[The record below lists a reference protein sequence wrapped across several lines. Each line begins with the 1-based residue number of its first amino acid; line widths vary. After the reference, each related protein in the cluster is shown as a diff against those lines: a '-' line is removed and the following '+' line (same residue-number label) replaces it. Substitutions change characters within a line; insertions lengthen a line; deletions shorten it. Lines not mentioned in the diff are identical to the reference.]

1 MNGVVINLMLAA
13 FWLVLGIGLLVH
25 EGITGVRMFRLPLG
39 GLNPGW
45 LAIIFAAFNFY
56 RVMMIRSYQRRLR
69 ERDEDNDLLRSNFE
83 RHRAERRRE
92 ELRRAEP
99 PNPDFMFT
107 DNAAKKD
114 AEQPPAAPDERLQ
127 KPNPEIH

>member
-13 FWLVLGIGLLVH
+13 FWLVLGAGLLIH

-39 GLNPGW
+39 GINPGW

-69 ERDEDNDLLRSNFE
+69 ERGEDNDQLRRNFE
-83 RHRAERRRE
+83 RQRNERRRE
-92 ELRRAEP
+92 ELRREEP

-107 DNAAKKD
+107 NEPAKKD
-114 AEQPPAAPDERLQ
+114 AQPPPAPPDERLQ